1 VQNGHD
7 WVSMLGQYGTG
18 HPEQP
23 SGGNGQGDAVSVI
36 PGLPDGL
43 ELDAGSSGTA
53 AAKG

>member
-1 VQNGHD
+1 M
-7 WVSMLGQYGTG
+7 SMLRQYSTG

-43 ELDAGSSGTA
+43 ELNVGFSGTA
-53 AAKG
+53 TAKG